1 MALTGKQKKVGVLIA
16 LVALSGIALWGPL
29 SNAAAS
35 YGDSKVV
42 KVSSFEDRHL
52 LLNYKAT
59 FKAVSAKVPGATA
72 VNVTYSSGSHAV
84 LAGPGE
90 YTGIGQ
96 ITKNSE
102 TDDPA
107 SGKATYATRVVF
119 LGKTEPGVDVNG
131 NSHPVISWVN
141 WYLYPSVPDGG
152 STQVEFELKI
162 PGHFTKAT
170 LETQPY
176 QTTWMRYS
184 WSGWAHKQTAME
196 PKVSVFDVKKGL

>member
-16 LVALSGIALWGPL
+16 LVALSGVALWGPL

-35 YGDSKVV
+35 YGDSKAVR
-42 KVSSFEDRHL
+42 VSSFDDRHL

-84 LAGPGE
+84 LAGPGKYDE
-90 YTGIGQ
+90 AGQ

-107 SGKATYATRVVF
+107 SGKATYVTFVAF
-119 LGKTEPGVDVNG
+119 EGKTEPGFLNG
-131 NSHPVISWVN
+131 KEYPVIRWTS

-152 STQVEFELKI
+152 STQTEFELKI
-162 PGHFTKAT
+162 PGHYTKAT

-176 QTTWMRYS
+176 QTTWMRYP
-184 WSGWAHKQTAME
+184 WGAWAQKNTAME
-196 PKVSVFDVKKGL
+196 PKVSVFDVKKAL